1 MIALARPPKVH
12 YVGVGYPNNQMSV
25 GSCYGGSQGD
35 EALAWLEQ
43 RARHVK
49 EEIILAEARLQTLH
63 QDLAVLKSHA
73 GHLLSYVVD
82 NSHYKAPQHTST
94 E

>member
-1 MIALARPPKVH
+1 MIALARPQKVQ
-12 YVGVGYPNNQMSV
+12 YVGMGYSNSQMSP
-25 GSCYGGSQGD
+25 GSCFGGSKGD

-49 EEIILAEARLQTLH
+49 EEIILAETRLQTLH

-73 GHLLSYVVD
+73 GHLLNYVAD
-82 NSHYKAPQHTST
+82 SQHRPQETST
-94 E
+94 K